1 MSDEDGN
8 ICPLPMIADDDERI
22 EDGIGMAPMER
33 VGPVMVTQRL

>member
-8 ICPLPMIADDDERI
+8 ICPLPMIADDERI
-22 EDGIGMAPMER
+22 EDGIGVAPMEC